1 MGDDFVASKEF
12 VSLMQRHVR
21 ECFELILSKNESFD
35 VLVNM
40 NFVRFNPPLP
50 EHLKLTNEVALF
62 ALSGYG
68 LSSAKL
74 INESLIFETS
84 FGEENFCSS
93 VSIDFSGVLRISIDK
108 TTLLVN
114 LSLPPAKTSHEVQ
127 KSADIFKSNPKNK
140 EIFK

>member
-50 EHLKLTNEVALF
+50 EL
-62 ALSGYG
+62 
-68 LSSAKL
+68 
-74 INESLIFETS
+74 SLIH
-84 FGEENFCSS
+84 
-93 VSIDFSGVLRISIDK
+93 I
-108 TTLLVN
+108 
-114 LSLPPAKTSHEVQ
+114 
-127 KSADIFKSNPKNK
+127 
-140 EIFK
+140 